1 MPTSSTTRRGNGSG
15 KGQGWGGPAK
25 GSGSEAPS
33 FTESLENRIDGS
45 EANAWKTQF
54 RAWLKSMDRA
64 EQAEA
69 LNELVLDIA
78 VNGERDN
85 DRLAA
90 VFGFQNRILGTPVAR
105 TVNLNGDLANLSDAE
120 LAEREAWLEAELGGE
135 AGDQAGATPPTLPP

>member
-25 GSGSEAPS
+25 GAGSKARS
-33 FTESLENRIDGS
+33 FTDSLENRIDGS

-90 VFGFQNRILGTPVAR
+90 VFVFQNRILGTPVAR

-135 AGDQAGATPPTLPP
+135 GGDQAGTASPKVSS